1 METILTPIW
10 KMFWS
15 LQEQQL
21 SQRAKITKQKQKQ
34 KQLCLLKYFLWVN
47 AKQFWEQCTN
57 GLQERKVKAI
67 CIRNVNLYFLASSY
81 LINL

>member
-34 KQLCLLKYFLWVN
+34 KQLCLLKYFL
-47 AKQFWEQCTN
+47 
-57 GLQERKVKAI
+57 
-67 CIRNVNLYFLASSY
+67 
-81 LINL
+81 